1 MLNIYSC
8 PEDAMSAFLLRKPMS
23 IVRLSNLD
31 FGVLH
36 KPNKFWK
43 LTGFEFKKEICHAFF
58 FDFKLQSHT
67 DMNVEVSY
75 SMIKNV
81 CIAIPFESLYVI
93 LDMEWKELDSDL
105 RFIYG
110 CN

>member
-1 MLNIYSC
+1 
-8 PEDAMSAFLLRKPMS
+8 
-23 IVRLSNLD
+23 
-31 FGVLH
+31 
-36 KPNKFWK
+36 
-43 LTGFEFKKEICHAFF
+43 
-58 FDFKLQSHT
+58 
-67 DMNVEVSY
+67 MNVEVSY

-110 CN
+110 CK

>member
-1 MLNIYSC
+1 
-8 PEDAMSAFLLRKPMS
+8 
-23 IVRLSNLD
+23 
-31 FGVLH
+31 
-36 KPNKFWK
+36 
-43 LTGFEFKKEICHAFF
+43 
-58 FDFKLQSHT
+58 
-67 DMNVEVSY
+67 MNVEVSY